1 MKKKIKEQ
9 TRQTNIQNLND
20 LTEEQKFE
28 FQKALEK
35 ELESRNMK
43 EYIDKLKEIETLV
56 ELSIGTTMTE
66 DKAKDIYAV
75 TNDLMFKVK
84 KLNIPAVMQRSEQLI
99 SLLERLLEN
108 NMCSPAG
115 DELIEA
121 LLKEINCA

>member
-1 MKKKIKEQ
+1 
-9 TRQTNIQNLND
+9 
-20 LTEEQKFE
+20 
-28 FQKALEK
+28 
-35 ELESRNMK
+35 MK

-66 DKAKDIYAV
+66 DKATDIYAV
-75 TNDLMFKVK
+75 TNDLMCKFK